1 MKNFRIVFLILYL
14 SVWVGIASAQPSF
27 IYEASPATR
36 TDKMA
41 TMGLTDN
48 KGRLQCVIPSLANN
62 IAHDED
68 SAHASG
74 DTGVLGLGV
83 VANGAYSPMSAT
95 VGDYV
100 GNSYDATTGG
110 VLVELRGAGNQA
122 SSPIRGEDSTF
133 GDTQMMMVS
142 GFQTQDPLAQDQT
155 GSNKLAIPKVD
166 RVGRTISTMAP
177 SGETWQSCS
186 SSNTGTS
193 DVAIKA
199 AVASNRI
206 YVTSISCYNT
216 SAVDSAITFKDGST
230 AIYVGAIAKQATN
243 GGGFTTVL
251 PVPLKGTVNTALN
264 FAMTTTATATTCCA
278 AGYIS
283 VY

>member
-1 MKNFRIVFLILYL
+1 MKNFRIVFLILSL

-27 IYEASPATR
+27 IYESSPATR

-41 TMGLTDN
+41 TSALTDSSG
-48 KGRLQCVIPSLANN
+48 KVQVSPGTGATSLGKAIDN
-62 IAHDED
+62 
-68 SAHASG
+68 ASG
-74 DTGVLGLGV
+74 GTDTGVACLTIRDDSGAAKSS
-83 VANGAYSPMSAT
+83 ANGDYQGLYTNSKGALRVEIRSGWETDGATSLVKSEDYSASDGNAG
-95 VGDYV
+95 VG
-100 GNSYDATTGG
+100 S
-110 VLVELRGAGNQA
+110 L
-122 SSPIRGEDSTF
+122 F
-133 GDTQMMMVS
+133 VS
-142 GFQTQDPLAQDQT
+142 QDPLSQDQGAT
-155 GSNKLAIPKVD
+155 NRYGFGKID
-166 RVGRTISTMAP
+166 RVGRTITTLAP
-177 SGETWQSCS
+177 AGESWQSCS

-216 SAVDSAITFKDGST
+216 AAVDSAITFKDGST
-230 AIYVGAIAKQATN
+230 AMFVGAIAKQATN
-243 GGGFTTVL
+243 GGGFSVGL
-251 PVPLKGTVNTALN
+251 SVPLRGSVNTAFN